1 MCTDREL
8 RQKLQDY
15 LLLSAEYSRIEKLKK
30 QLSAEIVAEMDS
42 RNLTADPESLD
53 YFEGQKIIT
62 SRLQENATQEGK
74 QYLKS
79 VFNNDIDRYLKVS
92 LSRYVNTAAAKKI

>member
-15 LLLSAEYSRIEKLKK
+15 LVLSAEYSRIEKLKK
-30 QLSAEIVAEMDS
+30 QLSADIVAEMDS
-42 RNLTADPESLD
+42 RNKTADPESLD

-79 VFNNDIDRYLKVS
+79 VFSNDIDRYLKVS
-92 LSRYVNTAAAKKI
+92 LSRYVNAAAAKKI

>member
-15 LLLSAEYSRIEKLKK
+15 IAVSAEYSRIEKLKK
-30 QLSAEIVAEMDS
+30 QLSAEIVAEIDS
-42 RNLTADPESLD
+42 RNKTADPKSLD

-62 SRLQENATQEGK
+62 SRLQENATKEGK

-79 VFNNDIDRYLKVS
+79 VFHNDIDKYLKVS